1 MWLFKGYFLRLFT
14 KTLLFVAFGLQ
25 VFAIDFSQLT
35 EEKQELIRQ
44 KARAIEAGESRAKY
58 DWIGSFSLGASV
70 TENSVSGSNDTK
82 RSEQASINFTQDL
95 FRSGGITGSIDS
107 AKRVA
112 NLSRLQLEN
121 ELFGYLSNL
130 AVLRINY
137 EIDNLKLL
145 QNEKQLKNSEITLFI
160 KKRQYEVGIAD
171 ITQLNDAIRDKNNVQ
186 NLRVNLENSR
196 ANRELEISKLSR
208 LNPKDI
214 ELPKYESVDRDFF
227 VQNSFSLLIAKEQ
240 ERIAQADKTITT
252 SNYLPTLSA
261 NAKYGYQKNEGFA
274 GDDFYSYGLSFV
286 MPLKFTAFSAV
297 EEKKAEALKAFSNI
311 QSVLQESGAQYD
323 QIVDLFASK
332 MRSIELLQE
341 NIVLYDELIKIT
353 KQSVLV
359 GEKSKFDLEML
370 ENSREIDNIEIK
382 INELLLDIEKA
393 KLFYMISQKK
403 GNR

>member
-1 MWLFKGYFLRLFT
+1 MRLFT